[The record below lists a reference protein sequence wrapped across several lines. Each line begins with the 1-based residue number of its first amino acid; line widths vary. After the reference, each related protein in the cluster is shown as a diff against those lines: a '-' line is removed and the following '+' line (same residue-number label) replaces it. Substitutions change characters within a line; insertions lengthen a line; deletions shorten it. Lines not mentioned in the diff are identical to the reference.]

1 VPVDVLA
8 RARDWLV
15 ASDPGS
21 LRLRMAGTT
30 VATVALALA
39 VLAGLT
45 TLTGQPITVALL
57 GVVIAMISSVA
68 VTDPKP
74 RQRVLTTA
82 LVPLPAVAAVTLGAL
97 LAPQLFAGD
106 AVFVV
111 IMMAAV
117 YVRRFGPRGMA
128 LGMVVFISYFFAL
141 FLHATV
147 AQLPALAIAVIIGVA
162 CSLLMRTIVV
172 RDRPEQEL
180 ARLLRAFRA
189 RLGAVIGA
197 AAEGLSDGSLGPRSR
212 RRLQHLLIRLND
224 AALMVEDRIDDA
236 GTSEPA
242 LQVFDAELAT
252 ERLAGLTVRVLDL
265 DPAAR
270 GADRHSA
277 DRHRLAEVLG
287 QLRAALRTERSVG
300 LDDRVRGL
308 ADQLADAAPLDD
320 EVVNR
325 LRIAVVAVVGAALA
339 IPLSQAP
346 PAAMDEP
353 DEAPDDGSEV
363 PGEDDGS
370 TGDDES
376 REQLRITTRQS
387 VQVGVAGALAIV
399 AGELISPTRWYWAA
413 ITAFVIYAGTVSR
426 GETLSKGWQRVLGT
440 VGGVVAGVLVAVL
453 VGGDSTISLVLIG
466 VCIFFAFYVVQVSP
480 AFMIFWITLMLA
492 LLYGLLGQFSV
503 GLLLVRLEETAA
515 GAVIG
520 IVVACLVLPTSTRS
534 TVGGHAHTVLNGI
547 GELLC
552 HAVNSLLG
560 DADGAGLVGQA
571 RELGEDMRTLR
582 TSAKPLTD
590 GLSGIAGR
598 SGVRH
603 GLRVLAACDHYAR
616 GLARLC
622 AVPVS
627 DPAALRP
634 GLSGA
639 AVRVRHNIDALA
651 AAVNEGDRN
660 GEVRSAERLLDRA
673 EDAAAACLPTERQR
687 VLAVLRHLRRIDQ
700 AVVGLAVDL
709 GLSEDADE
717 RAGPISS
724 SPIQA
729 T

>member
-1 VPVDVLA
+1 MPVDLVA

-21 LRLRMAGTT
+21 LRLRMAATT

-39 VLAGLT
+39 VLAGLAAV
-45 TLTGQPITVALL
+45 TGQPVTVALL

-68 VTDPKP
+68 VNEPET

-82 LVPLPAVAAVTLGAL
+82 LVPLPAVTAVTLGAL
-97 LAPQLFAGD
+97 LAPHRFAGD

-128 LGMVVFISYFFAL
+128 LGMVTFISYFFAL
-141 FLHATV
+141 FLHATIG
-147 AQLPALAIAVIIGVA
+147 QLPALAIAVVIGVA
-162 CSLLMRTIVV
+162 CSLLMRNVV
-172 RDRPEQEL
+172 ARDRPEREL
-180 ARLLRAFRA
+180 AQLLRAFRA

-197 AAEGLSDGSLGPRSR
+197 AADGLIDGSLTPRLR

-224 AALMVEDRIDDA
+224 TALMVEDRIDDA
-236 GTSEPA
+236 GASEPA
-242 LQVFDAELAT
+242 LQIFDAELAT
-252 ERLAGLTVRVLDL
+252 ERVAGLTLRVLDL
-265 DPAAR
+265 APAAPA
-270 GADRHSA
+270 ADR
-277 DRHRLAEVLG
+277 RRLADALEA
-287 QLRAALRTERSVG
+287 LRAALGTEPSAA
-300 LDDRVRGL
+300 LADRVRDL
-308 ADQLADAAPLDD
+308 ADQLVVAELLDD
-320 EVVNR
+320 ANVNR
-325 LRIAVVAVVGAALA
+325 LRIAVIALVRAGLVIPLAQPVAAAL
-339 IPLSQAP
+339 
-346 PAAMDEP
+346 
-353 DEAPDDGSEV
+353 DEADDAPGDV
-363 PGEDDGS
+363 PEISSDSSAGDGEPRGW
-370 TGDDES
+370 
-376 REQLRITTRQS
+376 LRVTTRQS
-387 VQVGVAGALAIV
+387 VQVGLAGTLAIV

-426 GETLSKGWQRVLGT
+426 GETLTKGWQRVLGT

-453 VGGDSTISLVLIG
+453 VGGNSAISLVLIG

-480 AFMIFWITLMLA
+480 AFMIFWITTMLA

-515 GAVIG
+515 GAAIG

-552 HAVNSLLG
+552 HAANSLLG
-560 DADGAGLVGQA
+560 DVDGAGLVGEA
-571 RELGEDMRTLR
+571 RELGDDMRTLR

-603 GLRVLAACDHYAR
+603 GLRVLGACDHYAR

-622 AVPVS
+622 TVPVS

-634 GLSGA
+634 GLAAA
-639 AVRVRHNIDALA
+639 AVRMRRNVDALA
-651 AAVNEGDRN
+651 AAVNEGDRS
-660 GEVRSAERLLDRA
+660 GEVSSAESLLDRA
-673 EDAAAACLPTERQR
+673 EDAVPPGPPTERER
-687 VLAVLRHLRRIDQ
+687 VLAALRHLRRIDQ
-700 AVVGLAVDL
+700 AVVGLATDL
-709 GLSEDADE
+709 GL
-717 RAGPISS
+717 P
-724 SPIQA
+724 A
-729 T
+729 TTGQPVS